1 MEKHKNLKKSK
12 HSPSHCI
19 MHLQDKNAEKLA
31 QVANM
36 EKEKLEKERRKHER
50 KLKKREQMKEEIEN
64 RKSKQY

>member
-12 HSPSHCI
+12 HSPRHCI

-50 KLKKREQMKEEIEN
+50 KLKKRE
-64 RKSKQY
+64 